1 MRNPIIHELR
11 LNAMPS
17 SNGLPLALVASQCV
31 RGGLSRRT
39 IPIALCI
46 RRFSTSPSPFAGETR
61 GRKVAQEVVGKQ
73 EKQVQIHPEKLSE
86 IPDDIEYQSMTSP

>member
-1 MRNPIIHELR
+1 
-11 LNAMPS
+11 MPS

-31 RGGLSRRT
+31 RDGLSRRT

-46 RRFSTSPSPFAGETR
+46 RRFSTSPSPFAGEAR
-61 GRKVAQEVVGKQ
+61 GRKVAQEVVGKE
-73 EKQVQIHPEKLSE
+73 EKQVQIRPEKLSE